1 MRATHALLAAAAALA
16 LTASAATAQSV
27 IKVYTG
33 GAPTGEGSAY
43 HEGIGQGVLDVLEPI
58 AKEYGYEVKLVPTN
72 GSVDNAG
79 RLASED
85 AGLAF
90 GIGQGGLSYDA
101 VESGAV
107 KIVRNDLPGE
117 CAMAFTSEPQIASWG
132 DIVNNRDRISWVV
145 PDNSGSKAFIE
156 RLYAED
162 ANFAGSTPNFAFTSG
177 AGKILAAVQDR
188 SKRGMVGFFYAY
200 PNPTG
205 GLINMAAKED
215 LSIFGVLSPDI
226 ARTDDAYYLNRKA
239 PYKLAWLGLGETKT
253 TRAMC
258 SKALLFAND
267 ISRIDDSWA
276 REDAEKILAAVTKAK
291 ASEMVAKNGPLAKLM
306 RQVEEMSEEF
316 GVNEMVSDL
325 EKQLN

>member
-1 MRATHALLAAAAALA
+1 MRATFALLAAAALA
-16 LTASAATAQSV
+16 VSATTAQAQNT
-27 IKVYTG
+27 IKIFTG

-58 AKEYGYEVKLVPTN
+58 ADEYGYEVQLVPTN
-72 GSVDNAG
+72 GSVDNAN

-90 GIGQGGLSYDA
+90 GIGQGGLTYA
-101 VESGAV
+101 PVTSGAV

-117 CAMAFTSEPQIASWG
+117 CAMAFTNEPQIASWG

-177 AGKILAAVQDR
+177 SGKILAAVQDR

-267 ISRIDDSWA
+267 VSKIEDSWA
-276 REDAEKILAAVTKAK
+276 REDAEKILAAVAGAK
-291 ASEMVAKNGPLAKLM
+291 PADMVAKNGPLAKLM

-316 GVNEMVSDL
+316 GVNEMVTDL
-325 EKQLN
+325 EKQIN